1 MKELE
6 ISNHEVKKLRNE
18 FGREVYH
25 SLKDDLK
32 NEYELTRNYMKLNS

>member
-6 ISNHEVKKLRNE
+6 ITNHEVKRMRSE